1 MTTLHRDQ
9 VCWLNEKEET
19 RAPYDLTVTERSA
32 GPAHC
37 GGGGGSGAA
46 SIFIEVKT
54 TRHRDANVFDLSYCE
69 WTFLSHEP
77 PPRYHIY
84 HVCGA
89 GDPVGTTITVIE
101 DPLQAVKDGA
111 IRLCLAV

>member
-1 MTTLHRDQ
+1 MSFTMSG
-9 VCWLNEKEET
+9 
-19 RAPYDLTVTERSA
+19 SA
-32 GPAHC
+32 RVPWKATAQP
-37 GGGGGSGAA
+37 S
-46 SIFIEVKT
+46 S
-54 TRHRDANVFDLSYCE
+54 LSSPSSSSYCE

-89 GDPVGTTITVIE
+89 GDPVGATITVIE